1 MLGGVSLAMK
11 TLYLNTDR
19 DSEITITV
27 CVGSSCHLKGSY
39 EIIQFLKELI
49 KSSNLGHK
57 VTLKGSFCMERCTE
71 GVNVKINEEMF
82 SVGSVA
88 RMKEIFQDKVVSTLH
103 NQKPA
108 DQMWRYYGKNVD
120 PNY

>member
-1 MLGGVSLAMK
+1 MK
-11 TLYLNTDR
+11 TVHLNS

-39 EIIQFLKELI
+39 EILQLLKEVI
-49 KSSNLGHK
+49 KASNLGHK

-71 GVNVKINEEMF
+71 GVNIKINEEIF

-88 RMKEIFQDKVVSTLH
+88 RMKEIFQDKVVSILH
-103 NQKPA
+103 TQKSS
-108 DQMWRYYGKNVD
+108 N
-120 PNY
+120 